1 MNISKSKKSTAN
13 GRMADACVLILF
25 KIYYFPV
32 CLSPETPCDPLIE
45 DALGL
50 YSVTSKEERNLA
62 KIEEI
67 NSRPGQT
74 WRAAPTSLLGLSFS
88 EVPTARPFIL
98 KIPSILEAIVKG

>member
-50 YSVTSKEERNLA
+50 YNEISKEERNLA
-62 KIEEI
+62 KIAEI

-74 WRAAPTSLLGLSFS
+74 WTAAPTSLLGLSFS
-88 EVPTARPFIL
+88 EVPRPSFS
-98 KIPSILEAIVKG
+98 KSRVF